1 MIKEITWILAIIPS
15 NIPCIAAI
23 NTSIIID
30 LFWDYQYEMYYQQ
43 AYLSMY
49 YAYKNSTFKFTG
61 L

>member
-1 MIKEITWILAIIPS
+1 MIKEITWILAIISS

-49 YAYKNSTFKFTG
+49 YAYKKFYI
-61 L
+61 